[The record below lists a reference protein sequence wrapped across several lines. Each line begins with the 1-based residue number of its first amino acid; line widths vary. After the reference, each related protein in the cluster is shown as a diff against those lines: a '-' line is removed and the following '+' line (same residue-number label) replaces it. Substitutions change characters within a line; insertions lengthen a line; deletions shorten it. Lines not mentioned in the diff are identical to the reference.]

1 MPMVASLPV
10 LQTGCFVR
18 TRRPLTGDFIGIQY
32 VNRRDDEN
40 GLRDET
46 GCAGGYTAAGDCIRE
61 KTAAQLTREHREE
74 SAFALAY

>member
-1 MPMVASLPV
+1 
-10 LQTGCFVR
+10 
-18 TRRPLTGDFIGIQY
+18 LTGDFIDIQY

-74 SAFALAY
+74 SAFALAYRFTDQTRAGESDFSSSSPVV